1 MFNIVIFGLD
11 NSGKTTLANSL
22 AELVEREGN
31 KCKYVHS
38 LGNVSLDQQLE
49 FLNHELLEDTEY
61 DYKIFDRLPPI
72 EEKVYGVILRGVN
85 RYGNLGFE
93 RVWLSKIDL
102 FVFCNPGFDTITN
115 WGTREQ
121 MDGVIDNSK
130 TLYNRYLEVYNELVN
145 SGYNVKTYNFKMDDY
160 KELIK

>member
-1 MFNIVIFGLD
+1 MFNIVIIGLD

-22 AELVEREGN
+22 VEMLEKSGSR
-31 KCKYVHS
+31 CKYVHS

-49 FLNHELLEDTEY
+49 FLNHELSEDTEY

-72 EEKVYGVILRGVN
+72 EEKVYGVVLRGVN
-85 RYGNLGFE
+85 RYGSTGIE
-93 RVWLSKIDL
+93 RFWLSKVDL
-102 FVFCNPGFDTITN
+102 FIFCNPGLDVITN
-115 WGTREQ
+115 WGNREQ
-121 MDGVIDNSK
+121 MNGVIDNSK
-130 TLYNRYLEVYNELVN
+130 SLYNRYLEVYNELVN